1 MTKSIKLNSNQAMD
15 IISALSVKIDN
26 LKSDMENSMFA
37 VPDIEKEELKRMQNL
52 VSTLDNTFWTEDG
65 ELK

>member
-1 MTKSIKLNSNQAMD
+1 MD
-15 IISALSVKIDN
+15 IISALSSRIDN

-37 VPDIEKEELKRMQNL
+37 VPEIEEEELKRMQNL
-52 VSTLDNTFWTEDG
+52 VSTLDNAFWTAEG